1 MLNRLFPKVRH
12 RHSNNVSAIL
22 NGATFPIVVCF
33 WLHSM
38 ASNLTEA
45 DIPGA
50 ALGNRDPEAL
60 KVAELKFWLRC
71 RGATGLSKLKTKAD
85 YVRQ

>member
-1 MLNRLFPKVRH
+1 
-12 RHSNNVSAIL
+12 
-22 NGATFPIVVCF
+22 
-33 WLHSM
+33 M
-38 ASNLTEA
+38 ASHCTLTEV

-60 KVAELKFWLRC
+60 KIAELKFWLRC
-71 RGATGLSKLKTKAD
+71 RGATRLSKLKMKAD